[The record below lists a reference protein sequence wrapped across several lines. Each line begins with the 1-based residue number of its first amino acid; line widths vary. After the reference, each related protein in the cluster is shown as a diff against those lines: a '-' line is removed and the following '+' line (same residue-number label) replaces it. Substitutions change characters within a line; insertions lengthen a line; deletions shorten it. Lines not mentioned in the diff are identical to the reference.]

1 MTLQVFSNLNDSMT
15 VLYTNRI
22 ITGQDSHK
30 IKSLLK
36 MGILNTHLAQNTKNP
51 EVKNILIL

>member
-1 MTLQVFSNLNDSMT
+1 MT

-51 EVKNILIL
+51 KVKNILIL